1 MSRGTIRLCVLI
13 ALGVLL
19 GTLGILSLVGHED
32 RAVVTPTV
40 VWADAR

>member
-19 GTLGILSLVGHED
+19 GTLGILSLTADEE
-32 RAVVTPTV
+32 RIVVTPV
-40 VWADAR
+40 LSR